1 MKLAKSKDQID
12 EALAMWVVGD
22 GLPLSITESKL
33 FRAFATALRNTF
45 QPLSR
50 KQLGEKVEKVHVAI
64 NNKVK
69 EELQGAFS
77 VNLAFDNWTSI
88 ANRNYIAITG
98 YYITKDFKMVDRCLV
113 LEHYE
118 VGHSADAIRGKLK
131 SLL

>member
-50 KQLGEKVEKVHVAI
+50 KQLGEKVHVTI

-98 YYITKDFKMVDRCLV
+98 HYITKDFKMVDRCLV